1 MIRIVLFL
9 LLIALAAAGAAWVAD
24 QAGDVTLT
32 WGGWRVQATLP
43 VFALALG
50 VVIVAAMLAWTIL
63 SALLRTPGRIRRV
76 GRERRHARGRHAITH
91 GLLAVGHGDSTA
103 ARQHAHVARR
113 LAGQDPLALLLHAQS
128 AQLDGD
134 RERANTAFRA
144 MAERE
149 DTRLL
154 GLRGL
159 FIEAQRADDP
169 VAAVMVAEEA
179 LKISP
184 SSTWASHAVLG
195 FRCAQGDWAGALR
208 ILDND
213 LESGLIDKATY
224 RRRRGVLL
232 TARALEL
239 ETLDR
244 DLSRENA
251 MEAVKLAPTLVPAAV
266 LASKFE
272 SEAHQVRRAM
282 RIVEAAWLAHPHPDL
297 ADAYAHVRL
306 GDSARQR
313 LVRVETLA
321 AKTPGQIEGALA
333 IARAAID
340 AAEFARAREAL
351 APFIAQPTQ
360 RVAMLM
366 AEIERIEHGD
376 SGRARAWTLRA
387 VRARHDPVWTADGY
401 VSDRWRPVS
410 PVTGRLDAFQWQ
422 TPVASLPSDKTAVIE
437 SSPFEEAMLAA
448 PRRARLGNQG
458 QVNQGQAGQG
468 QVDQGQVDQGR
479 GNQGRGNQGPVEP
492 PRAIVP
498 EAPPEPATQDN
509 SPPVVKADQTIE
521 SEIEEKTE
529 TKTET
534 KTEPCTVPEAPP
546 DTGPEVER
554 RPIEPAAPVSAPAAK
569 TANNKT
575 ANNKTADKTAAKPA
589 DPVPAPPPESPQA
602 PTGPAPLFRSRAD
615 LGKPASAP
623 IPAVIPILRAPDDP
637 GIDDEAPVDEFTEK
651 IGTPKA
657 QAGGWRGFWTRWGN

>member
-9 LLIALAAAGAAWVAD
+9 LLTALAAYGAAWVAD
-24 QAGDVTLT
+24 QAGDVTLS
-32 WGGWRVQATLP
+32 WAGWRVQATLP
-43 VFALALG
+43 VFALALC
-50 VVIVAAMLAWTIL
+50 VVILAALVAWSML
-63 SALLRTPGRIRRV
+63 SALLRTPGRLRR
-76 GRERRHARGRHAITH
+76 GRHARRHARGRHAITH
-91 GLLAVGHGDSTA
+91 GLLAVGHGDQAA
-103 ARQHAHVARR
+103 ARQHADVARR
-113 LAGQDPLALLLHAQS
+113 LAGNDPLTLLLHAQS

-134 RERANTAFRA
+134 RERANSAFRT

-195 FRCAQGDWAGALR
+195 FRCAQGDWAGALK

-213 LESGLIDKATY
+213 LESGLIDKAAY

-239 ETLDR
+239 ETQDR
-244 DLSRENA
+244 DLSRENV

-266 LASKFE
+266 LAAKFE

-282 RIVEAAWLAHPHPDL
+282 RMVEAAWLAHPHPDL

-321 AKTPGQIEGALA
+321 AKTPGHIEGALA

-340 AAEFARAREAL
+340 AAEFARARQAL
-351 APFIAQPTQ
+351 APFTAAPTQ
-360 RVAMLM
+360 RVALLM
-366 AEIERIEHGD
+366 AEIERTEHGD
-376 SGRARAWTLRA
+376 SGKARAWTLRA
-387 VRARHDPVWTADGY
+387 VRALHDPVWTADGY

-422 TPVASLPSDKTAVIE
+422 TPLASLPSDKGATIE

-448 PRRARLGNQG
+448 PAPRREQLG
-458 QVNQGQAGQG
+458 
-468 QVDQGQVDQGR
+468 
-479 GNQGRGNQGPVEP
+479 EP
-492 PRAIVP
+492 PREITP
-498 EAPPEPATQDN
+498 EIAPEPATQDN
-509 SPPVVKADQTIE
+509 SPPASEKAESKIE
-521 SEIEEKTE
+521 LTREPKIIEAAAPE
-529 TKTET
+529 TKPA
-534 KTEPCTVPEAPP
+534 EPVPVPSPGLSALESSPP
-546 DTGPEVER
+546 QAASP
-554 RPIEPAAPVSAPAAK
+554 PSEPPAPAA
-569 TANNKT
+569 
-575 ANNKTADKTAAKPA
+575 
-589 DPVPAPPPESPQA
+589 
-602 PTGPAPLFRSRAD
+602 PAPLFRSRSD
-615 LGKPASAP
+615 LGRPSLDKTSPGKPAGAP

-651 IGTPKA
+651 IGTPRA
-657 QAGGWRGFWTRWGN
+657 QAGGWRGFWSRFGG